1 MHNSKNSRILQ
12 CGCLV
17 WLATMVW
24 GFPLVATAQNSAAG
38 RWEGTLRRGAST
50 LSVAVDLPA
59 DQPGHG
65 FFTAP
70 DLGAMDVPLTHVR
83 VGRET
88 YWELVG
94 DQSTLVF
101 TGTLSSDVITGSVV
115 EGRTTGNFSLHR
127 VSSSTVK
134 PYTSS
139 DVRVD
144 NGGVVLSGTVLSPR
158 AAGRHAAVV
167 FLHGSGAEGRWA
179 NGLTADYLA
188 RHGVVAIIYDKR
200 GVGKSTGDWKTST
213 LDDLTADARSVVHLV
228 SARSDVDPRRVGVY
242 GHSQGGFIAPMV
254 AAGDADVRWIIDADG
269 NVGPQY
275 EQDVFRVGTMLRKT
289 FRGDTLRDALAFYRE
304 FVDVARNGLPHD
316 QFNADKAKYQ
326 GALWYDHLGIPDD
339 KDWIWRWYLRVG
351 NADNRSAWRAID
363 IPVLLLYGQRDET
376 VPPIQSIGTITR
388 ILKANH
394 NPQVTVRILA
404 GADHTLHVPAT
415 DPRGWPHYA
424 PGFPALVYNWISM
437 R

>member
-1 MHNSKNSRILQ
+1 MHDNKNTRNHR
-12 CGCLV
+12 CGFLV

-24 GFPLVATAQNSAAG
+24 AFPLVATAQNSATG

-59 DQPGHG
+59 DQPDHG

-83 VGRET
+83 VGREM

-101 TGTLSSDVITGSVV
+101 TGTLSHDVITGSVV
-115 EGRTTGNFSLHR
+115 EGRTTGTFALHR
-127 VSSSTVK
+127 VSSSTAK

-158 AAGRHAAVV
+158 APGRHAAVV

-188 RHGVVAIIYDKR
+188 RRGVVALIYDKR
-200 GVGKSTGDWKTST
+200 GVGASTGDWKTST
-213 LDDLTADARSVVHLV
+213 LDDLAADARAVVHLL

-254 AAGDADVRWIIDADG
+254 AAGNADVRWIIDADG
-269 NVGPQY
+269 NAGPQY
-275 EQDVFRVGTMLRKT
+275 EQDLFRVGNMLRKQ
-289 FRGDTLRDALAFYRE
+289 FHGDTLRDALSFYRE

-316 QFNADKAKYQ
+316 QLDADKAKYRS
-326 GALWYDHLGIPDD
+326 AAWYDHLGIPDD
-339 KDWIWRWYLRVG
+339 QDWIWRWYRGVG
-351 NADNRSAWRAID
+351 NTDNRSAWAAID
-363 IPVLLLYGQRDET
+363 VPVLLLYGERDET
-376 VPPIQSIGTITR
+376 VSPTQSIETITR

-394 NPQVTVRILA
+394 DPRVTVRILPD
-404 GADHTLHVPAT
+404 ADHTLRVPAM
-415 DPRGWPHYA
+415 DPLGWPHYA
-424 PGFPALVYNWISM
+424 
-437 R
+437 